1 MNKLA
6 SVVFLV
12 MGAVG
17 VAQAAA
23 PVGNAEAG
31 KAKVTAVCG
40 ACHGMDGNSMVPN
53 FPKLAGQ
60 HEDYIV
66 NQLKAFK
73 AGQRQDP
80 TMAPQAATL
89 TDQEMADVAAYF
101 SSQTRSIGSAN
112 AEKAALGGKI
122 YRGGIAAKSVPA
134 CMACH
139 GPNGVG
145 NPAAKFPSLEGQQ
158 VAYVAKALRDF
169 RAGTRTTDMNKM
181 MRDVTA
187 RLSDEEIDSLAEY
200 ISGLH

>member
-1 MNKLA
+1 
-6 SVVFLV
+6 

-23 PVGNAEAG
+23 PAGNAEAG

-60 HEDYIV
+60 HADYIA

-80 TMAPQAATL
+80 TMAPQAAAL
-89 TDQEMADVAAYF
+89 SEQEMADVAAYF
-101 SSQTRSIGSAN
+101 SSQKRSIGSAN

-122 YRGGIAAKSVPA
+122 FRGGVAANGVPA

-145 NPAAKFPSLEGQQ
+145 NRAAGYPSLYGQQ
-158 VAYVAKALRDF
+158 AAYVAKALRDF
-169 RAGTRTTDMNKM
+169 KSGARTTDANKM
-181 MRDVTA
+181 MRDVA
-187 RLSDEEIDSLAEY
+187 SKMNDEEIDAVAEFVT
-200 ISGLH
+200 GLH